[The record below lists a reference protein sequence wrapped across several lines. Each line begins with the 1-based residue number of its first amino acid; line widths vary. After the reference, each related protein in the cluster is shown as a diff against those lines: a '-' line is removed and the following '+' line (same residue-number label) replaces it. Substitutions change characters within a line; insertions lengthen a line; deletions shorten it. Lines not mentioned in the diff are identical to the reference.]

1 MWKNDRMT
9 SSEVRR
15 SFLEYFG
22 DQNHQIV
29 RSGSLVPTDDPT
41 LLFTNAGMNQF
52 KDLFLGREQRSYTRA
67 TSSQK
72 CMRVSGKHNDL
83 NNVGPSSRHHTF
95 FEMLGNFSFGDY
107 FKPEAIPF
115 AWTLLTEVWGLPP
128 ERLYPTV
135 FKGESG
141 IPRDDEAF
149 AIWSGLVPS
158 DRIVELGIEENF
170 WAMGDTGPCGRCSEV
185 HYHRGDDTPCTEP
198 VCRGID
204 CSCDRYVEIWNNVF
218 MEFNRDAAGTLTP
231 LPAASIDTGMGLER
245 IVAVLQGKISN
256 YDTDL
261 FSPLLQAIGDQ
272 TSRVYGPHSR
282 QASPGP
288 DDMSMRVVADH
299 LRAMTFLIADG
310 VMPSNEWRGYVLR
323 KIMRRAMRHG
333 KRLGTSGPFLHQ
345 LVDVLVS
352 NMGPAYP
359 ELPASRDT
367 VVQVVRTE
375 EERFDA
381 VLNDGL
387 PRLEAALAEAEARGT
402 LAGPDVFQLY
412 DTYGLP
418 LDFVEDLAGERG
430 IAIDHDGFEAA
441 LNVQRQQSR
450 ATATFGTGKA
460 AEFVFASDAARDA
473 VMATSDR
480 FEGYTGTQ
488 VSDTTVL
495 ALFGESR
502 SEVAE
507 LGVGAEGYAVLD
519 RTPFYLEAGGQVSDT
534 GQLTD
539 ADTGLV
545 AEVTA
550 VERVAPGAPRAHRV
564 RVTEG
569 CLGAG
574 ARVTADVDAIRR
586 DATRRHHTATH
597 LLHAALRDQ
606 LGPHVK
612 QAGSLVAPD
621 RLRFD
626 FAHGSPIDQTALN
639 EIEQHVNTAVLANIP
654 VDTDVRATQ
663 DAIDSGAMALF
674 GEKYGESVR
683 VVSVDGVS
691 MELCGGT
698 HCRATGDIGLFAIT
712 QESGVAAG
720 VRRIEAVT
728 GHTAVR
734 LFQSRRAVVHAVL
747 GALSVPESQAVEA
760 IGHLQSDTKRLT
772 RELEQLK
779 LRAALGGQTG
789 GATDDAVD
797 IGDARLVAR
806 RVSGLEKGSLRGLA
820 DSLRDRLGRGVVVLA
835 SENDG
840 KVALV
845 VSVSQDLVGQVHA
858 GQIVKALAPIIG
870 GGGGGRPDFAQAGG
884 RLPEQI
890 DALLTESRTVVGDM
904 LAGQGRS
911 KT

>member
-22 DQNHQIV
+22 GQNHQIV
-29 RSGSLVPTDDPT
+29 RSASLVPTDDPT

-52 KDLFLGREQRSYTRA
+52 KDLFLGREQRSYKRA
-67 TSSQK
+67 TTSQK

-83 NNVGPSSRHHTF
+83 NNVGPSWRHHTF

-115 AWTLLTEVWGLPP
+115 AWTLLTDVWGLPP

-149 AIWSGLVPS
+149 GIWSGLVPS
-158 DRIVELGIEENF
+158 DRIVELGLEENF

-185 HYHRGDDTPCTEP
+185 HYYRGDDTPCTEP

-218 MEFNRDAAGTLTP
+218 MEFDRDSEGALSP

-261 FSPLLQAIGDQ
+261 FSPLLRAIGDQ
-272 TSRVYGPHSR
+272 TGRIYGPHSP
-282 QASPGP
+282 QAAPGP

-333 KRLGTSGPFLHQ
+333 KRLGTTGPFLHQ

-352 NMGPAYP
+352 EMGSAYP
-359 ELPASRDT
+359 ELPANRDT

-387 PRLEAALAEAEARGT
+387 PRLEAALAEAETRGT
-402 LAGPDVFQLY
+402 LAGPEVFQLY

-430 IAIDHDGFEAA
+430 IAIDRDGFDAA
-441 LNVQRQQSR
+441 LDTQRQQSR
-450 ATATFGTGKA
+450 ATANFSTGKA
-460 AEFVFASDAARDA
+460 AEFVFASDAVRDA
-473 VMATSDR
+473 VMAASDR
-480 FEGYTGTQ
+480 FDGYTATQ
-488 VSDTTVL
+488 VSDATVL
-495 ALFGESR
+495 ALFDDTR
-502 SEVAE
+502 SGVAE
-507 LGVGAEGYAVLD
+507 LTAGAAGYAILD

-534 GQLTD
+534 GQLTNTD
-539 ADTGLV
+539 LV
-545 AEVTA
+545 VEVTG
-550 VERVAPGAPRAHRV
+550 VERVSPGVPRAHRV
-564 RVTEG
+564 RVAEG
-569 CLGAG
+569 ALRTGGQVA
-574 ARVTADVDAIRR
+574 ADVDKARRDAIRR
-586 DATRRHHTATH
+586 NHTATH

-626 FAHGSPIDQTALN
+626 FAHGGPIEQSALN
-639 EIEQHVNTAVLANIP
+639 EIEERVNTAVLTNSA
-654 VDTDVRATQ
+654 VDTEVRSTQ
-663 DAIDSGAMALF
+663 EAIDSGAMALF
-674 GEKYGESVR
+674 GEKYGDSVR
-683 VVSVDGVS
+683 VVSVADVS
-691 MELCGGT
+691 IELCGGT
-698 HCRATGDIGLFAIT
+698 HCGATGDIGLFAIS

-728 GHTAVR
+728 GHTAVQ
-734 LFQSRRAVVHAVL
+734 LFQSRRAVVQAVL
-747 GALSVPESQAVEA
+747 GALSVPEPQAVEA
-760 IGHLQSDTKRLT
+760 IGNLQGDTKRLT

-835 SENDG
+835 SEGDG

-845 VSVSQDLVGQVHA
+845 VSVSKELVGQVHA
-858 GQIVKALAPIIG
+858 GEIVKTLAPIIG

-884 RLPEQI
+884 RLPENI

-904 LAGQGRS
+904 LAGQVPS

>member
-1 MWKNDRMT
+1 MT

-15 SFLEYFG
+15 SFLEFFG

-29 RSGSLVPTDDPT
+29 RSASLVPTDDPT

-67 TSSQK
+67 TTSQK

-83 NNVGPSSRHHTF
+83 NNVGPSWRHHTF

-115 AWTLLTEVWGLPP
+115 AWTLLTKVWGLPP
-128 ERLYPTV
+128 ERLIPTV

-158 DRIVELGIEENF
+158 DRIVELGLEENF
-170 WAMGDTGPCGRCSEV
+170 WAMGDTGPCGRCSEI
-185 HYHRGDDTPCTEP
+185 HYYRGDDTPCAEP

-218 MEFNRDAAGTLTP
+218 MEFDRNDAGTLSP

-272 TSRVYGPHSR
+272 TGRVYGPHSP

-299 LRAMTFLIADG
+299 LRAMTFLVADG
-310 VMPSNEWRGYVLR
+310 VIPSNEWRGYVLR

-345 LVDVLVS
+345 LVDVLIS
-352 NMGPAYP
+352 EMGPAYP
-359 ELPASRDT
+359 ELPANRDT

-387 PRLEAALAEAEARGT
+387 PRLEAALAAAETRGT

-418 LDFVEDLAGERG
+418 LDFVEDLASERG
-430 IAIDHDGFEAA
+430 VAIDREGFDAA
-441 LNVQRQQSR
+441 LDTQRQQSR
-450 ATATFGTGKA
+450 ATANFSTGKA
-460 AEFVFASDAARDA
+460 AEFAFTSDAARDSLLA
-473 VMATSDR
+473 SSDR
-480 FEGYTGTQ
+480 FEGYTATQ
-488 VSDTTVL
+488 VTDTTVL
-495 ALFGESR
+495 ALFDDTRSR
-502 SEVAE
+502 VAE
-507 LGVGAEGYAVLD
+507 LADGGEGYAVLD
-519 RTPFYLEAGGQVSDT
+519 STPFYLEAGGQVSDT
-534 GQLTD
+534 GRLTN

-545 AEVTA
+545 VEVTG
-550 VERVAPGAPRAHRV
+550 VERVAPGAPRAHGV
-564 RVTEG
+564 RVTAG
-569 CLGAG
+569 SLGVG
-574 ARVTADVDAIRR
+574 TQVTANVDETRR
-586 DATRRHHTATH
+586 DATRRNHTATH

-626 FAHGSPIDQTALN
+626 FAHGSPIDQMALN
-639 EIEQHVNTAVLANIP
+639 EIEQRVNTAVLANIA
-654 VDTDVRATQ
+654 VETDVRSTQ
-663 DAIDSGAMALF
+663 EAIESGAMALF
-674 GEKYGESVR
+674 GEKYGDSVR
-683 VVSVDGVS
+683 VVSVADVS

-698 HCRATGDIGLFAIT
+698 HCGATGDIGLFAIS

-728 GHTAVR
+728 GHTAVQ
-734 LFQSRRAVVHAVL
+734 LFQSRRAVVQAVL
-747 GALSVPESQAVEA
+747 GALSVPEVQALEA
-760 IGHLQSDTKRLT
+760 IGTLQADTKRLT
-772 RELEQLK
+772 RELEQHK

-789 GATDDAVD
+789 GATDDAVA

-820 DSLRDRLGRGVVVLA
+820 DSLRDRVGRGVVVLA
-835 SENDG
+835 SEGDG

-845 VSVSQDLVGQVHA
+845 VSVSKDLVGQVHA
-858 GQIVKALAPIIG
+858 GEIVKALAPIVG

-884 RLPEQI
+884 RLPEKI
-890 DALLTESRTVVGDM
+890 DALLTESRTVVADM
-904 LAGQGRS
+904 LAGHVSS
-911 KT
+911 KA

>member
-1 MWKNDRMT
+1 
-9 SSEVRR
+9 
-15 SFLEYFG
+15 
-22 DQNHQIV
+22 
-29 RSGSLVPTDDPT
+29 
-41 LLFTNAGMNQF
+41 
-52 KDLFLGREQRSYTRA
+52 
-67 TSSQK
+67 
-72 CMRVSGKHNDL
+72 
-83 NNVGPSSRHHTF
+83 
-95 FEMLGNFSFGDY
+95 
-107 FKPEAIPF
+107 
-115 AWTLLTEVWGLPP
+115 
-128 ERLYPTV
+128 
-135 FKGESG
+135 
-141 IPRDDEAF
+141 
-149 AIWSGLVPS
+149 
-158 DRIVELGIEENF
+158 
-170 WAMGDTGPCGRCSEV
+170 
-185 HYHRGDDTPCTEP
+185 
-198 VCRGID
+198 
-204 CSCDRYVEIWNNVF
+204 
-218 MEFNRDAAGTLTP
+218 
-231 LPAASIDTGMGLER
+231 
-245 IVAVLQGKISN
+245 
-256 YDTDL
+256 
-261 FSPLLQAIGDQ
+261 
-272 TSRVYGPHSR
+272 
-282 QASPGP
+282 
-288 DDMSMRVVADH
+288 
-299 LRAMTFLIADG
+299 
-310 VMPSNEWRGYVLR
+310 
-323 KIMRRAMRHG
+323 
-333 KRLGTSGPFLHQ
+333 
-345 LVDVLVS
+345 
-352 NMGPAYP
+352 
-359 ELPASRDT
+359 
-367 VVQVVRTE
+367 
-375 EERFDA
+375 
-381 VLNDGL
+381 
-387 PRLEAALAEAEARGT
+387 LAEAETRGT
-402 LAGPDVFQLY
+402 LAGLDVFQLY

-418 LDFVEDLAGERG
+418 LDFMEDLAGERG
-430 IAIDHDGFEAA
+430 IAIDRDGFDAA
-441 LNVQRQQSR
+441 LDVQRQQSR
-450 ATATFGTGKA
+450 ATANFSTGKA
-460 AEFVFASDAARDA
+460 AEFVFASDAARDS

-480 FEGYTGTQ
+480 FEGYTATQ

-519 RTPFYLEAGGQVSDT
+519 STPFYLEAGGQVSDT

-545 AEVTA
+545 AEVTG

-574 ARVTADVDAIRR
+574 AHVTADVDATRR

-683 VVSVDGVS
+683 VVSVAGVS

-747 GALSVPESQAVEA
+747 DALSVPESQAVEA
-760 IGHLQSDTKRLT
+760 IGQLQGDTKRLA
-772 RELEQLK
+772 RELEQFK

-890 DALLTESRTVVGDM
+890 DVLLTESRTVVGDM
-904 LAGQGRS
+904 LAGQGQS